1 MGNESNTV
9 LETQFVLRRLEEA
22 LRIFGKQ
29 VEAKWFWAFVLGLI
43 LLVGFAYVIA
53 MYRRDSRSVGV
64 AWASLLGLMRCC
76 VYLILGAVFLLP
88 AWQTWEKTET
98 HSKVV
103 LAIDV
108 SDSMRSRDDMPTESM
123 PAEKLPTRLDKV
135 QEFLLAGNGAFLR
148 ELQAKNP
155 VYLYRFGSRAD
166 EQFHMLDK
174 DKPWTAE
181 EWSAWLRPNPKQ
193 ATPEG
198 LSDPDRA
205 AFLKR
210 LDLYQQLTNG
220 TNLGDSL
227 LEIVNREANNKVQGL
242 IVFTDGRSTQ
252 YSAQSFTD
260 LKTRA
265 KLADM
270 RLLTVGVGDYRRPIS
285 IRLAGVQAPGQ
296 ARPDDKFPVRVEL
309 EGDGLANKE
318 LVVYLDVTSPSG
330 AKQTLERPFKFSAG
344 TGGPPN
350 AQVEFEMDA
359 AKLAAAPGGAARSE
373 LEEGAWSLVARIP
386 KDKREIFFEKEHLS
400 GKQIVQVV
408 KKPLR
413 VLLFAGAAS
422 RDYQFVRNLL
432 IREADQRKAE
442 VSVCIQNLREGVVQD
457 VPPDRLLKS
466 FPARMSEEPG
476 KEATDRYANLAEYD
490 LVIAFDP
497 DWSLLQSDQLAALE
511 KWINMQA
518 GGLILVAGP
527 VNTFNLARPANRDKL
542 KPVLDLLPV
551 ALQDSR
557 LQSLSN
563 ERSSTEPWRLHFPG
577 ASADMEFLILDE
589 EIKEPLPG
597 WEEFFTGKTRA
608 EVKPTDPTVRG
619 FFSYYPVDGVKPSA
633 TVIATFA
640 DPRAK
645 MRGSDK
651 EQPYLAAM
659 PFGSGKV
666 VYLGSGETWRLRG
679 YRELYFERF
688 WLKLARYAGSGN
700 LTRLSRRGVLV
711 MGQQFSAGQYVTVEA
726 QLFGRDLRPLPQNL
740 VPKVELQ
747 PPPGVT
753 MPTSYEMRPKPTQ
766 GSDWTGWFQTRFRV
780 MSAGEYRL
788 DLRIPETGDSLP
800 GRFSVKEAN
809 PELDDTR
816 PDFTQLYTLASEL
829 TEGTSPL
836 EPAGKQQLR
845 KGLEA
850 TAARLLQKVD
860 DHEPAKSAQPSSPV
874 AVVTPAKDSAADSKD
889 MGRLFF
895 DLESANLLPACMVTR
910 TNINRNRGPVKD
922 IWDEGFTLVQDP
934 SVRMAWV
941 LVAVVGLLS
950 LEWLARKLLRLA

>member
-1 MGNESNTV
+1 MGNETNTE

-22 LRIFGKQ
+22 LRIFGKE
-29 VEAKWFWAFVLGLI
+29 VEARWFWAFVLGLI

-53 MYRRDSRSVGV
+53 MYRRDSRSVGGV
-64 AWASLLGLMRCC
+64 WATLLGTMRCV

-108 SDSMRSRDDMPTESM
+108 SDSMRSRDDVPTESM

-135 QEFLLAGNGAFLR
+135 QEFLLANNGAFLKD
-148 ELQAKNP
+148 LQAKNP
-155 VYLYRFGSRAD
+155 VYLYRFGSRVD
-166 EQFHMLDK
+166 EQFQLLDK

-181 EWSAWLRPNPKQ
+181 DWSLWLHPNPKLPM
-193 ATPEG
+193 PEG
-198 LSDPDRA
+198 LSDADKA
-205 AFLKR
+205 TFLKR
-210 LDLYQQLTNG
+210 QDLMVQLTNG

-242 IVFTDGRSTQ
+242 IVISDGRSTQ
-252 YSAQSFTD
+252 YSAQAFAD
-260 LKTRA
+260 LRTRA
-265 KLADM
+265 RLADM
-270 RLLTVGVGDYRRPIS
+270 RLLSVGVGDYRRPIS
-285 IRLAGVQAPGQ
+285 IRVTGLQAPGQ
-296 ARPDDKFPVRVEL
+296 ARPDDRFPVRIEL

-330 AKQTLERPFKFSAG
+330 AKQTLEKPFAFGAG
-344 TGGPPN
+344 AGGPPH
-350 AQVEFEMDA
+350 AHVEFDFDA
-359 AKLAAAPGGAARSE
+359 ANLGAAPAGAAKPE

-386 KDKREIFFEKEHLS
+386 KDKREIFLEKEHQS

-432 IREADQRKAE
+432 NREADQRKAE
-442 VSVCIQNLREGVVQD
+442 VSICLQNLREGVVQD
-457 VPPDRLLKS
+457 VSADRLLKA
-466 FPARMSEEPG
+466 FPSRMSEETG
-476 KEATDRYANLAEYD
+476 KDSTDRYANLAEYD

-497 DWSLLQSDQLAALE
+497 DWSQLQSDQLAALE

-542 KPVLDLLPV
+542 KPLLDLLPV

-577 ASADMEFLILDE
+577 ATAEMEFLNLDE

-597 WEEFFTGKTRA
+597 WEEFFTGKSRA
-608 EVKPTDPTVRG
+608 EVKPTDPVLRG
-619 FFSYYPVDGVKPSA
+619 FYGYYPVESVKPSG

-645 MRGSDK
+645 LRGNDK

-659 PFGSGKV
+659 PYGSGKV

-711 MGQQFSAGQYVTVEA
+711 MGQQFSAGQFVTVEA
-726 QLFGRDLRPLPQNL
+726 QLFGRDLRPLAQSL
-740 VPKVELQ
+740 VPKVQLK
-747 PPPGVT
+747 PPSGVT
-753 MPTSYEMRPKPTQ
+753 MPTAYEMRPKPTQ
-766 GSDWTGWFQTRFRV
+766 GSDWSGWFQTRFRV
-780 MSAGEYRL
+780 MAAGEYRL
-788 DLRIPETGDSLP
+788 DLQIPETGDILP
-800 GRFSVKEAN
+800 GRFIVKEAN

-829 TEGTSPL
+829 TEGTPPL
-836 EPAGKQQLR
+836 DPAGKEELR
-845 KGLEA
+845 KNLES

-860 DHEPAKSAQPSSPV
+860 DKDQVSTSKV
-874 AVVTPAKDSAADSKD
+874 AVPPAAAPGTKDSASDKD
-889 MGRLFF
+889 KGHLFF
-895 DLESANLLPACMVTR
+895 DLISAKLLPKCMVTR

-941 LVAVVGLLS
+941 LVVVVGLLS
-950 LEWLARKLLRLA
+950 LEWLTRKLLRLA

>member
-29 VEAKWFWAFVLGLI
+29 VEAKWFWAVILGLI
-43 LLVGFAYVIA
+43 LLVGFVYVIA
-53 MYRRDSRSVGV
+53 MYRRDSRSVG
-64 AWASLLGLMRCC
+64 AGWASLLGLLRCL
-76 VYLILGAVFLLP
+76 VYLVLGAVFLLP

-98 HSKVV
+98 RSKVV

-108 SDSMRSRDDMPTESM
+108 SESMHSRDDMPTETT
-123 PAEKLPTRLDKV
+123 PAEKLPTRIDKV
-135 QEFLLAGNGAFLR
+135 QEFLLANNGAFLK

-155 VYLYRFGSRAD
+155 VYLYRFGSRVD
-166 EQFHMLDK
+166 EQFQLLDK
-174 DKPWTAE
+174 DKPWSAE
-181 EWSAWLRPNPKQ
+181 EWSAWLHPNPKQ
-193 ATPEG
+193 PVPEG
-198 LSDPDRA
+198 LSDADKA
-205 AFLKR
+205 ALLRR
-210 LDLYQQLTNG
+210 LDLMQQLSTG

-242 IVFTDGRSTQ
+242 VVISDGRSTQ
-252 YSAQSFTD
+252 YSAQAFTD
-260 LKTRA
+260 LRTRA
-265 KLADM
+265 RLADM

-285 IRLAGVQAPGQ
+285 IRIAGVQAPGQ
-296 ARPDDKFPVRVEL
+296 ARPDDRFPVRVEL
-309 EGDGLANKE
+309 EGDGLADKE
-318 LVVYLDVTSPSG
+318 LVVFLDVTSPSG
-330 AKQTLERPFKFSAG
+330 AKQTLQKPFKFSAG
-344 TGGPPN
+344 TGGPPH
-350 AQVEFEMDA
+350 AQVEFDIDA
-359 AKLAAAPGGAARSE
+359 AKLGAAPGGAAKPE
-373 LEEGAWSLVARIP
+373 LEEGSWSLVARIP

-400 GKQIVQVV
+400 GKQVVQVV

-442 VSVCIQNLREGVVQD
+442 VSICIQALREGVVQD
-457 VPPDRLLKS
+457 VSPDRLLKS
-466 FPARMSEEPG
+466 FPSRMSEEPG
-476 KEATDRYANLAEYD
+476 KEAADRYANLAEYD

-497 DWSLLQSDQLAALE
+497 DWSLLTSDQLAALE

-542 KPVLDLLPV
+542 KPILDLLPV
-551 ALQDSR
+551 ILQDSR
-557 LQSLSN
+557 LQSLNN
-563 ERSSTEPWRLHFPG
+563 ERASTDPWRLHFPG
-577 ASADMEFLILDE
+577 ATADMEFLNLDE

-597 WEEFFTGKTRA
+597 WEEYFTGKSRA
-608 EVKPTDPTVRG
+608 DVKPTDPVLRG
-619 FFSYYPVDGVKPSA
+619 FFGYYPVDSVKPSA
-633 TVIATFA
+633 TVVATFA

-645 MRGSDK
+645 TRSDK
-651 EQPYLAAM
+651 EQPYLAVM

-666 VYLGSGETWRLRG
+666 VYIGSGETWRLRG

-711 MGQQFSAGQYVTVEA
+711 MGQQYSAGQYVTVEA
-726 QLFGRDLRPLPQNL
+726 QLFGRDLKPLGQNL
-740 VPKVELQ
+740 VPKIQLK
-747 PPPGVT
+747 PPPGVAMST
-753 MPTSYEMRPKPTQ
+753 DYEMRPKPTQ
-766 GSDWTGWFQTRFRV
+766 GNEWTGWFQSRFRV
-780 MSAGEYRL
+780 MAAGEYRL
-788 DLRIPETGDSLP
+788 DLQIPETGDILP
-800 GRFSVKEAN
+800 GRFTVKEAN

-816 PDFTQLYTLASEL
+816 PDFTQLYALASEL
-829 TEGTSPL
+829 TEGTPPL
-836 EPAGKQQLR
+836 DPTGKQDLR
-845 KGLEA
+845 KSLDA

-860 DHEPAKSAQPSSPV
+860 DKDQ
-874 AVVTPAKDSAADSKD
+874 VVPKTPAPAGAVGAKDQAGENKD

-895 DLESANLLPACMVTR
+895 DLTSANLLPKCMVTR

-922 IWDEGFTLVQDP
+922 IWDEGFTLIQDP

-941 LVAVVGLLS
+941 LVVVVGLLS